1 MPDTFQSIL
10 QAALQLP
17 GDEQARL
24 REALEDA
31 ESTGG
36 IRPLPPRTPGLNSS
50 DPPLLRHPDEPVP
63 PEFLGDGMTD

>member
-36 IRPLPPRTPGLNSS
+36 VRPLLPRTPGLNAG
-50 DPPLLRHPDEPVP
+50 DPPLLHDPDAPVP
-63 PEFLGDGMTD
+63 PEFLGDGMPD